1 VSPLFIK
8 LKKLRQSQAI
18 SLFAVGPFANNQ
30 LNAICGPEDDS
41 QSRTTEVVSSP
52 SEDSLSYRFDWS
64 VEMMEELDIAGK
76 NCPIC
81 SLQLPLS
88 EFGVCRARKDGRNL
102 YCKSCI
108 RKKVTESRR
117 ALKEYR
123 SSRKRFVSQPQTEH
137 SGTSQLACD
146 QASSVSY
153 TRLLS
158 KLSPAERVREAIRKG
173 ARTQR
178 EIAQETRLGK
188 DEIGDAL
195 ANLLLWTRE
204 IKTQIVDNTR
214 LYFINESAELPIR
227 EDALDIPRKGDL
239 PSSFSALQG
248 LMPGRNPEGEEPEKI
263 GGWVAA

>member
-1 VSPLFIK
+1 LIGALKMKEEIEVS
-8 LKKLRQSQAI
+8 
-18 SLFAVGPFANNQ
+18 V
-30 LNAICGPEDDS
+30 
-41 QSRTTEVVSSP
+41 
-52 SEDSLSYRFDWS
+52 
-64 VEMMEELDIAGK
+64 K

-81 SLQLPLS
+81 SLQLPLA

-123 SSRKRFVSQPQTEH
+123 SARKRYVSQPL
-137 SGTSQLACD
+137 SQEAGSFSPD
-146 QASSVSY
+146 NESSASANY
-153 TRLLS
+153 PRILS
-158 KLSPAERVREAIRKG
+158 KMSPVERVKEAIRKG

-204 IKTQIVDNTR
+204 IKTVMVDNTR
-214 LYFINESAELPIR
+214 VYSLNESTEALLVREEELNVPQ
-227 EDALDIPRKGDL
+227 RKRDV
-239 PSSFSALQG
+239 PSSFSALHG
-248 LMPGRNPEGEEPEKI
+248 LMPGRKPEGEPEKI

>member
-1 VSPLFIK
+1 MTEET
-8 LKKLRQSQAI
+8 
-18 SLFAVGPFANNQ
+18 AVN
-30 LNAICGPEDDS
+30 
-41 QSRTTEVVSSP
+41 R
-52 SEDSLSYRFDWS
+52 
-64 VEMMEELDIAGK
+64 K

-81 SLQLPLS
+81 SQDLPLS

-102 YCKSCI
+102 YCKGCI
-108 RKKVTESRR
+108 RKKVTDSRR

-123 SSRKRFVSQPQTEH
+123 SARKRYVSQPPENSWTTQ
-137 SGTSQLACD
+137 SGEDSP
-146 QASSVSY
+146 SSTNY

-158 KLSPAERVREAIRKG
+158 KLSPVERVREAIRKG
-173 ARTQR
+173 ARTQK

-188 DEIGDAL
+188 DEIGDAI

-227 EDALDIPRKGDL
+227 EETFNVPRRKGDV
-239 PSSFSALQG
+239 PSSFSAIQG
-248 LMPGRNPEGEEPEKI
+248 LMPGRNPEGEEPEKL

>member
-1 VSPLFIK
+1 
-8 LKKLRQSQAI
+8 
-18 SLFAVGPFANNQ
+18 
-30 LNAICGPEDDS
+30 
-41 QSRTTEVVSSP
+41 
-52 SEDSLSYRFDWS
+52 
-64 VEMMEELDIAGK
+64 MEEFDVSGK

-81 SLQLPLS
+81 SQQLPLS

-123 SSRKRFVSQPQTEH
+123 SARKRYVSQPLSEH
-137 SGTSQLACD
+137 SGTSQLD
-146 QASSVSY
+146 GDSPSSVNY

-158 KLSPAERVREAIRKG
+158 KLSPVERVREAIRKG
-173 ARTQR
+173 ARTQK
-178 EIAQETRLGK
+178 EIAHETRLGK
-188 DEIGDAL
+188 DEIGDAI

-204 IKTQIVDNTR
+204 IKTQTVDNNR
-214 LYFINESAELPIR
+214 LYFINESSELPIR
-227 EDALDIPRKGDL
+227 EEALNIPRRKGDM

-248 LMPGRNPEGEEPEKI
+248 LMPGKNPEGEEPEKI